1 MTRILGNDLTWWTGV
16 AGGVFMLL
24 LLVTALVKQYNWRIF
39 MPLQIALTPY
49 HHWFG
54 WLAAG
59 FLAIH
64 SLLAILQF
72 SFNVTF

>member
-16 AGGVFMLL
+16 AGGAFLL
-24 LLVTALVKQYNWRIF
+24 LLLLTALVKQYNWRIF
-39 MPLQIALTPY
+39 MPFQITLTPY

-54 WLAAG
+54 WLAVG

-64 SLLAILQF
+64 ALLAILQF
-72 SFNVTF
+72 NFNVTF